1 MGKNRGDTINIS
13 LAYTVNGEPITEG
26 QFDEIEVYIGEN
38 RYTLTDGTV
47 VWDSGQK
54 MYTVFVD
61 QEDSFK
67 LTTKTEYQVR
77 FRIGIDVISSNIKY
91 MPIGKV
97 LSNEVI

>member
-1 MGKNRGDTINIS
+1 MSKNRGDTIDIS

-47 VWDSGQK
+47 VWDDGQE

-61 QEDSFK
+61 QEESFK

-77 FRIGIDVISSNIKY
+77 FRMGTQVISSKVKY
-91 MPIGKV
+91 MPMGKV